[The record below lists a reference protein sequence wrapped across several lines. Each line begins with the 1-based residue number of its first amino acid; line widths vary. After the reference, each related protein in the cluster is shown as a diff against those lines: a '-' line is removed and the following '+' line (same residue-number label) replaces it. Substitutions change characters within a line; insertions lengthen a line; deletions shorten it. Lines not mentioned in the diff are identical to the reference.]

1 MKRGTVLPDTAEVEL
16 GFLRPKDRTI
26 QMHLR
31 ACRVSA
37 VCPECQTISSRVHS
51 RYSRELGA
59 LPWEGIPVR
68 IYLQTRK
75 FFCGGKDCRRRI
87 FTERLPNTVLR
98 YARRTRGSPEAL
110 DWISLGFRQRGWHA
124 HGASGPWLDPAAATA
139 AEIQSRRHIAGST
152 CSWHR
157 RLALA
162 QGQATAPFCATWRR
176 TGWSIFAGSGERDR
190 SHAFGCGDRQPGLR
204 QRLCR
209 SSPKD
214 CAASGPGGRSL
225 APLAQPERGTLQPH
239 QRILTQTT
247 HTIRASE
254 APPSAVPHAE
264 PRACHNA
271 TQLWREIRERGFHG
285 RQSIERTWI
294 RQRRGPRYQPE
305 AHAITAPPL
314 RTSPRHT
321 AWLILTE
328 PTAARPYLE
337 ELYRRSPEIAATASV
352 AREFFRIV
360 RTRDS
365 TAWPSGFN
373 LGDRTGQLR
382 RPPHPRSGRGAGC
395 VADALEQR
403 SSRRTGPSTE
413 AGQPPDVRP
422 CQLRSAR
429 VARPQRGLNSTIAT
443 TPAKLTQPSPNVRMN
458 PNQNT
463 KLTDSLFVLEGRR
476 RVLFFLGQGKPTV
489 TGCKILYG

>member
-1 MKRGTVLPDTAEVEL
+1 MRGGRGAPPKLWIGSPLAL
-16 GFLRPKDRTI
+16 GSAAGPRLARAWGFWPMARP
-26 QMHLR
+26 
-31 ACRVSA
+31 
-37 VCPECQTISSRVHS
+37 
-51 RYSRELGA
+51 
-59 LPWEGIPVR
+59 
-68 IYLQTRK
+68 
-75 FFCGGKDCRRRI
+75 CGGNCGRDP
-87 FTERLPNTVLR
+87 EPPPH
-98 YARRTRGSPEAL
+98 RGL
-110 DWISLGFRQRGWHA
+110 HV
-124 HGASGPWLDPAAATA
+124 
-139 AEIQSRRHIAGST
+139 

-190 SHAFGCGDRQPGLR
+190 SRAFGCGDRQPGSR

-239 QRILTQTT
+239 HRILTQTT

-285 RQSIERTWI
+285 RQSIERAWI

-337 ELYRRSPEIAATASV
+337 ELYRRSPEIAARASV

-382 RPPHPRSGRGAGC
+382 RPPHPRSGRDQAA
-395 VADALEQR
+395 VLAALQTPW
-403 SSRRTGPSTE
+403 SN
-413 AGQPPDVRP
+413 GQVEGQVHRLKLVNRQMYGRASFDL
-422 CQLRSAR
+422 LR
-429 VARPQRGLNSTIAT
+429 L
-443 TPAKLTQPSPNVRMN
+443 
-458 PNQNT
+458 
-463 KLTDSLFVLEGRR
+463 
-476 RVLFFLGQGKPTV
+476 RVLNAA
-489 TGCKILYG
+489 